1 MQRKTKKRAE
11 NGQRKK
17 QVNLGWHKDRKES
30 PINAPSIHVGALGG
44 CWFTLAH
51 ILLYYIIYKIVNSTE
66 IQVTPTVMNIDAT
79 HLMQHV
85 FPSELA

>member
-1 MQRKTKKRAE
+1 VGGWEKIKLPQKKKNWEGGREKIKLQRKTKKRAE

-51 ILLYYIIYKIVNSTE
+51 ILLYYIIYKIVNST
-66 IQVTPTVMNIDAT
+66 
-79 HLMQHV
+79 
-85 FPSELA
+85 